1 MKCPQIRNLTNIEN
15 DVDQKNIQIDLQ
27 TSANVHDDG
36 DDDGDHNR
44 NIK

>member
-1 MKCPQIRNLTNIEN
+1 MPSNKQFAKYWKLCGSQ
-15 DVDQKNIQIDLQ
+15 QNIQIDLQ
-27 TSANVHDDG
+27 TFANVDDDG